1 MCTHTHTQTHMHSHT
16 HTHTHTHTQT
26 NTHMHSHTHTHLSPC
41 PPLPSPP
48 QIGLNAE
55 HSWADAPIV
64 GYMMEYCSSV
74 EWADGTYV
82 NEQAAGTVE
91 EGIPPPTRL
100 QWAIPPEVHT
110 PTTLQSCSIC
120 ASSHGA
126 VVSFKIH
133 TIVPLLFPPLPSP
146 PSLLPHHTL

>member
-1 MCTHTHTQTHMHSHT
+1 MCTHTHKQTHT
-16 HTHTHTHTQT
+16 CTHTHTQT
-26 NTHMHSHTHTHLSPC
+26 NTDALAHPPSS

-110 PTTLQSCSIC
+110 PSSMLQSCSKC
-120 ASSHGA
+120 APSHGA

-146 PSLLPHHTL
+146 PLPPSFPTTPCRLLR